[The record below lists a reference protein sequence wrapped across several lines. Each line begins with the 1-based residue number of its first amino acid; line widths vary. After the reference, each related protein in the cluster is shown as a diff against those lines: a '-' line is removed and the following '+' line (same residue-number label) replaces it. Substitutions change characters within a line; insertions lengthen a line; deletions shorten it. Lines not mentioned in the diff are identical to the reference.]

1 MFAIESNAGSPE
13 MQLSASIEVSGV
25 RHFLQV
31 LELISINHL
40 FRQKM
45 INCYILS
52 ESIFFS
58 LDNNMELAGMGEAAD
73 ESESEVVGGGQGD
86 KRQGQGDGQEGEPG
100 RELGEK
106 IVGTGKVGDGRLE
119 DQEGVEG
126 ESPSSQAASSFP
138 SMTSSR

>member
-1 MFAIESNAGSPE
+1 MH
-13 MQLSASIEVSGV
+13 Q
-25 RHFLQV
+25 Q
-31 LELISINHL
+31 
-40 FRQKM
+40 Q
-45 INCYILS
+45 NCCILS
-52 ESIFFS
+52 NSIFSS

-73 ESESEVVGGGQGD
+73 EVLGDVQAGGGQGD

-100 RELGEK
+100 RELGER